1 MQLSIHSYMEAS
13 HLTTY
18 EYSKYNMFSAKSC
31 FLYQHIKGYSKNE
44 TFPSSHY

>member
-13 HLTTY
+13 HLVTY
-18 EYSKYNMFSAKSC
+18 KYSKNNMFSAERC
-31 FLYQHIKGYSKNE
+31 ILYQHIKGYSKND